1 MWEGSYPSRTRE
13 SVFSWEVVAGWTAQL
28 IDKKEYFIQT
38 DIPQLPTQESQQM
51 SLFDFAAFQQP
62 ARTEGAAQ
70 PSVFSH
76 PALPQQVIDEAL
88 CIGSNHKHSR
98 LIICAY
104 FKKDKPDNAR
114 FLAEHYGENG
124 AGFYLDGR
132 QYAIWYNA
140 EGIRIAQGESAQRS
154 SATLILW
161 EQAAARIRELLD
173 LGRYMPQSELDR
185 VDGYE
190 RQQRAAQLWYLRQD
204 FAEGTADAGYLPTV
218 NSGKYFLPAGVG
230 VSDCKQPDESRS
242 ARDLRN
248 GAVPCF
254 CTGDFQHSGR
264 HYPAPAPDTKGGPVM
279 KHLKWII
286 PVLIIVFCF
295 LGFLIAPHNPEAM
308 DIANKYAPFSAEFPL
323 GTDQFGR
330 CELSRL
336 LYGGYVTLGIVL
348 LGGGIV
354 LVLGTLIGLW
364 LGRANA
370 ARSLVFSSLLDA
382 VTAIPPLAY
391 LIIFVGIWGNSIPT
405 MLVALTVSLILR
417 MIKLV
422 KTQTEIELDKAYV
435 LCAVSSGASRSRVL
449 FVHILPNIIRPL
461 VHFLCLSCAEMIM
474 NISAFSFIG
483 LTLGDDVIDW
493 GSMLSE
499 GRSMLMTHPSL
510 LFLPILFIFLC
521 TLAFNLLAKQ
531 LEGGDAA

>member
-1 MWEGSYPSRTRE
+1 
-13 SVFSWEVVAGWTAQL
+13 
-28 IDKKEYFIQT
+28 
-38 DIPQLPTQESQQM
+38 
-51 SLFDFAAFQQP
+51 
-62 ARTEGAAQ
+62 
-70 PSVFSH
+70 
-76 PALPQQVIDEAL
+76 
-88 CIGSNHKHSR
+88 
-98 LIICAY
+98 
-104 FKKDKPDNAR
+104 
-114 FLAEHYGENG
+114 
-124 AGFYLDGR
+124 
-132 QYAIWYNA
+132 
-140 EGIRIAQGESAQRS
+140 
-154 SATLILW
+154 
-161 EQAAARIRELLD
+161 
-173 LGRYMPQSELDR
+173 
-185 VDGYE
+185 
-190 RQQRAAQLWYLRQD
+190 
-204 FAEGTADAGYLPTV
+204 
-218 NSGKYFLPAGVG
+218 
-230 VSDCKQPDESRS
+230 
-242 ARDLRN
+242 
-248 GAVPCF
+248 
-254 CTGDFQHSGR
+254 
-264 HYPAPAPDTKGGPVM
+264 M
-279 KHLKWII
+279 KHLKWLI
-286 PVLIIVFCF
+286 PVFIIAFCF
-295 LGFLIAPHNPEAM
+295 LGFLIAPNDPEAM
-308 DIANKYAPFSAEFPL
+308 DIVNKYAAPSVDFPL

-336 LYGGYVTLGIVL
+336 LYGGKVTLGIVL
-348 LGGGIV
+348 LGGSIV
-354 LVLGTLIGLW
+354 LVLGTLIRPM

-370 ARSLVFSSLLDA
+370 AKSLAFSSLLDA

-422 KTQTEIELDKAYV
+422 KTQTELELDKAYV

-531 LEGGDAA
+531 LEGGEQA

>member
-1 MWEGSYPSRTRE
+1 
-13 SVFSWEVVAGWTAQL
+13 
-28 IDKKEYFIQT
+28 
-38 DIPQLPTQESQQM
+38 
-51 SLFDFAAFQQP
+51 
-62 ARTEGAAQ
+62 
-70 PSVFSH
+70 
-76 PALPQQVIDEAL
+76 
-88 CIGSNHKHSR
+88 
-98 LIICAY
+98 
-104 FKKDKPDNAR
+104 
-114 FLAEHYGENG
+114 
-124 AGFYLDGR
+124 
-132 QYAIWYNA
+132 
-140 EGIRIAQGESAQRS
+140 
-154 SATLILW
+154 
-161 EQAAARIRELLD
+161 
-173 LGRYMPQSELDR
+173 
-185 VDGYE
+185 
-190 RQQRAAQLWYLRQD
+190 
-204 FAEGTADAGYLPTV
+204 
-218 NSGKYFLPAGVG
+218 
-230 VSDCKQPDESRS
+230 
-242 ARDLRN
+242 
-248 GAVPCF
+248 
-254 CTGDFQHSGR
+254 
-264 HYPAPAPDTKGGPVM
+264 M

-286 PVLIIVFCF
+286 PVLIIIFCF
-295 LGFLIAPHNPEAM
+295 LGFLIAPHDPEAM

-354 LVLGTLIGLW
+354 LVLG
-364 LGRANA
+364 
-370 ARSLVFSSLLDA
+370 
-382 VTAIPPLAY
+382 
-391 LIIFVGIWGNSIPT
+391 FVGIWGNSIPT

-521 TLAFNLLAKQ
+521 TLSFNLLAKQ
-531 LEGGDAA
+531 LEGGDAV

>member
-1 MWEGSYPSRTRE
+1 M
-13 SVFSWEVVAGWTAQL
+13 
-28 IDKKEYFIQT
+28 
-38 DIPQLPTQESQQM
+38 
-51 SLFDFAAFQQP
+51 
-62 ARTEGAAQ
+62 
-70 PSVFSH
+70 
-76 PALPQQVIDEAL
+76 
-88 CIGSNHKHSR
+88 
-98 LIICAY
+98 
-104 FKKDKPDNAR
+104 
-114 FLAEHYGENG
+114 
-124 AGFYLDGR
+124 
-132 QYAIWYNA
+132 
-140 EGIRIAQGESAQRS
+140 
-154 SATLILW
+154 
-161 EQAAARIRELLD
+161 
-173 LGRYMPQSELDR
+173 
-185 VDGYE
+185 
-190 RQQRAAQLWYLRQD
+190 
-204 FAEGTADAGYLPTV
+204 
-218 NSGKYFLPAGVG
+218 
-230 VSDCKQPDESRS
+230 
-242 ARDLRN
+242 
-248 GAVPCF
+248 
-254 CTGDFQHSGR
+254 
-264 HYPAPAPDTKGGPVM
+264 
-279 KHLKWII
+279 
-286 PVLIIVFCF
+286 
-295 LGFLIAPHNPEAM
+295 
-308 DIANKYAPFSAEFPL
+308 
-323 GTDQFGR
+323 
-330 CELSRL
+330 
-336 LYGGYVTLGIVL
+336 
-348 LGGGIV
+348 

-531 LEGGDAA
+531 LEGGESRSAGSCGVYFDPRCLYWIDRCQRLRQNHPLKGADGGIRWGCIHQLWTNIAGWRRPAKKARKSAAGSLRDNFGIYSAKPDDCFQSPCASWDTDVRDISETASIRQKCCPQT